1 MSAHA
6 SRQAHLQRMRTG
18 PSSDGLERQQQTV
31 TVFTSEPLLCN
42 LERMGMGRLDEQL
55 AGQPV
60 STHAWRQANL
70 QRTTDGPLADGCKR
84 QQRLA
89 TVFVTETPREMY
101 TRGGLKTPEPVV

>member
-1 MSAHA
+1 MGTGLLDELLAGQPVSAHA

-18 PSSDGLERQQQTV
+18 PSSDGLERQQRMV

-42 LERMGMGRLDEQL
+42 LERMGMGLLDEQL

-70 QRTTDGPLADGCKR
+70 QRTTDGL
-84 QQRLA
+84 
-89 TVFVTETPREMY
+89 
-101 TRGGLKTPEPVV
+101 